1 MTRKAK
7 ISRETKETRISLSLL
22 LDGEGRQD
30 IDCEDRFLAHMLETL
45 GRYSGMDLTLKAA
58 GDDPHHIIEDV
69 GIVLGQAL
77 REAMQDAP
85 VQRMASR
92 TVAMDDALVSVTVD
106 LVDRPYVDIDCPDPL
121 YHHFLRSLAMAA
133 GMTLHVVEV
142 RGFDMHH
149 SVEAAFKALGRCLG
163 EALRPREEEL
173 STKGGVRSG

>member
-1 MTRKAK
+1 MTRKAS
-7 ISRETKETRISLSLL
+7 ISRETKETSISLSLL
-22 LDGEGRQD
+22 LEGEGSQD
-30 IDCEDRFLAHMLETL
+30 IECEDQFLTHMLDTL
-45 GRYSGMDLTLKAA
+45 GRYSGMDLTLRAS

-69 GIVLGQAL
+69 GIVLGRAL
-77 REAMQDAP
+77 REAMGGGP
-85 VQRMASR
+85 IQRMASS

-121 YHHFLRSLAMAA
+121 YHHFLRSFAMAA
-133 GMTLHVVEV
+133 GMTLHVVEM

-163 EALRPREEEL
+163 EALRPRDEEL